1 MAELGPLYWPV
12 AALLESYRRR
22 ELSPID
28 VAREALGRIEEHD
41 DELHAF
47 LTVTADLALEQA
59 RAAEAAYARGEESPL
74 LGVPVSIKDA
84 FHVRGVVTTLG
95 SLVHRSSVAAAH
107 SGVVRRLAAAGAVFT
122 GKTNTAEFGQSAT
135 TDNRLG
141 PDARNPWDPSRTPGG
156 SSGGAAASVAAG
168 MSSLAVGS
176 DGGGSIRIPAA
187 FTGLVGLK
195 PTSGLIL
202 DEDGF
207 RAMSD
212 FVSPGPLAWRVA
224 DARVLLGVLADR
236 DYPRRSAARALRVGW
251 CARPEGRPVDRAVAE
266 AVAGAVGVLEDL
278 GYEVVE
284 VALPLEGWSDIFGP
298 LVLDDE
304 RRERGHLLAAH
315 ADLLTL
321 YERRSLEAAERLD
334 AGDIERAQRALP
346 RFQGRIAGLF
356 GDVDLLV
363 TPTVAVP
370 AFPLRERP
378 TIIEGEAVDKLWGA
392 FPFAV
397 PFNVA
402 GTPALSLPCGL
413 ADDLPVG
420 VQLVGP
426 PLGEALVLDVAQ
438 ELEEALR
445 FDPAAA
451 VDRWR
456 GRQPSHTL
464 PL

>member
-1 MAELGPLYWPV
+1 MAELSPLYWPV
-12 AALLESYRRR
+12 GTLLDSYRRR
-22 ELSPID
+22 ELSPVD

-41 DELHAF
+41 HDLHAF
-47 LTVTADLALEQA
+47 LTVTAELALQQA
-59 RAAEAAYARGEESPL
+59 RAAEAAHARGEDSPL

-95 SLVHRSSVAAAH
+95 SLVHRSSVAAAD

-202 DEDGF
+202 DENGF

-236 DYPRRSAARALRVGW
+236 DYPRRPTRPLRVGW

-266 AVAGAVGVLEDL
+266 AVSAAVGVLEEL
-278 GYEVVE
+278 GHDVVE
-284 VALPLEGWSDIFGP
+284 LPLPLEGWSDIFGP

-304 RRERGHLLAAH
+304 RRERGHLLEAH

-334 AGDIERAQRALP
+334 PADIDRAQRALP

-356 GDVDLLV
+356 GDVDLLI

-378 TIIEGEAVDKLWGA
+378 GIIDGEPVDKLWGA

-402 GTPALSLPCGL
+402 GTPALSLPCGV

-420 VQLVGP
+420 LQLVGP
-426 PLGEALVLDVAQ
+426 PLGEALVLDVAE

-445 FDPAAA
+445 FDPTPV

-456 GRQPSHTL
+456 GRQPSPTL